1 MEFTMRGVVRAILAG
16 SLIAVISG
24 CATSGTKVSCGGNL
38 TPINPP
44 AAKVAGTH
52 GGADQPSQEPVP

>member
-1 MEFTMRGVVRAILAG
+1 MEFTVRGVVRAILAG

-24 CATSGTKVSCGGNL
+24 CATSGTKVSCGGKL

-44 AAKVAGTH
+44 VAKAAGTQ
-52 GGADQPSQEPVP
+52 GGSDQPSQEPVP